1 MFTFDTHDISDR
13 IEEVVHI
20 TSHVPTTTTTIETS
34 TSSISD
40 DVTSNPVTSLAVT
53 SLAPTVSQPLPTVAQ
68 PPPTV
73 SQPHPTS
80 QDSDT
85 TIAIW
90 VTLGVILLLVVL
102 VTPIVLPMVVL
113 YHKKRG
119 NRRLSLEEAAVQN
132 TDTSPGLLV
141 YTPNQ
146 AVVVHMDEYSPNQTE
161 STDLG
166 ASPISENDPIDY
178 YTSYN
183 ESSRHDEDYNVVP
196 GQSTPVQ

>member
-146 AVVVHMDEYSPNQTE
+146 AVVVHMEENSPNQTD
-161 STDLG
+161 STYLG

>member
-53 SLAPTVSQPLPTVAQ
+53 SLAPTVSQPLPTVTQPPPTVAQPPSTVAQ

-146 AVVVHMDEYSPNQTE
+146 AVVVHMVNNK
-161 STDLG
+161 L
-166 ASPISENDPIDY
+166 
-178 YTSYN
+178 
-183 ESSRHDEDYNVVP
+183 V
-196 GQSTPVQ
+196 

>member
-1 MFTFDTHDISDR
+1 LCKFI
-13 IEEVVHI
+13 
-20 TSHVPTTTTTIETS
+20 
-34 TSSISD
+34 
-40 DVTSNPVTSLAVT
+40 
-53 SLAPTVSQPLPTVAQ
+53 
-68 PPPTV
+68 
-73 SQPHPTS
+73 
-80 QDSDT
+80 DSDT

-183 ESSRHDEDYNVVP
+183 ESSRHDEDYNVVH
-196 GQSTPVQ
+196 GQSTPVQI